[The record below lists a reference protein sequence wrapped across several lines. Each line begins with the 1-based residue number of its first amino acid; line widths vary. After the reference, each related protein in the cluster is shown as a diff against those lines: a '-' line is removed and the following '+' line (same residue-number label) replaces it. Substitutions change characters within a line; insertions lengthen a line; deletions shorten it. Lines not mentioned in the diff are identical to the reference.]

1 MKRRDVMIL
10 WGGAAVGWPLT
21 ARSHQASNVPRKR
34 YLSLA
39 PRASP
44 RSEALREGPRELGH
58 VENQN
63 IAIEYHWGNGNLD
76 RLRDAAADLVRLNVD
91 VIVTGGPAAT
101 SVAKEATAAIPIVM
115 AVDYD
120 PAGAEFVRTL
130 ARHQA

>member
-21 ARSHQASNVPRKR
+21 ARSHQASNVPRKG

-44 RSEALREGPRELGH
+44 RSEALREGPRELGY

-63 IAIEYHWGNGNLD
+63 IAIEYHWGNGNQD